1 MRLTSIIAAAC
12 FAAAGLSIAGES
24 GAAARRVTT
33 IPPQGLGPALQLLA
47 REHDFQII
55 YVSEDV
61 NGLRTRGATGE
72 LTSEEA
78 LTRLLEGSGLSFRYL
93 DDRTITVFN
102 PGDLMPLPAPGVSSV
117 GPSIGMGET
126 WALNPGDAMLLASPR
141 YVALVEGGADRPE
154 LDGAGAQNDPQ
165 PGRSEPPSLVEPI
178 TVTGSRI
185 RGHANPGAQ
194 VYTIT
199 SEDIE
204 QQGFTTTDD
213 VFRSIPQVSG
223 RGSMAAMDVNEQVP
237 SGSVGHSSV
246 DLGGFGA
253 KSTLV
258 LINGRRTASSSIMYG
273 DSVNVATIP
282 TSAIERVE
290 VLPTAAAA
298 IYGADAVGGVVNI
311 VLKKRATFEANSR
324 LSSENSSYGGPAVQV
339 SQDLSF
345 GWATGRFTGV
355 VSYREADPV
364 TSKALG
370 YTSQDFRSRGGYDLR
385 SQSFGETGGIFG
397 YGSLPPGN
405 DGTAFS
411 PGDVSA
417 VNVVNAS
424 SISEYVVPELKSTA
438 LYVNVE
444 QDIGPRTMLFLD
456 GIFSKNDTANR
467 ETPHNVFFAEVPAT
481 NAFNPFGSSV
491 YVNYLFDTERDSG
504 RMPSVFREAD
514 QELRQV
520 TLGGEVSLPRD
531 WRLQLYATG
540 ADEESL
546 HSFSWVAN
554 WADPAVFAAL
564 ADADPQTALNLF
576 GDGTAQNEATL
587 SSIVSWW
594 QGKRHNKL
602 KSDMRSYVAQAD
614 GALFSLPAGPVK
626 ASFVAEHRE
635 DSLNWDGFGV
645 NQPKGDRT
653 ADSIGAEFAVPLLG
667 SEAGAASGQSL
678 EVTLAARWDRYNAK
692 GDFDYDGSQDRMQ
705 EFSDTSPMIGL
716 AWKPIDSL
724 RLRASWNQA
733 FRAPV
738 VHDLAGLPFPYQTQV
753 YDPLAPGGPAWVLVD
768 VSYPPSEGLG
778 PENATIWTA
787 GFDWQPRELFGGGL
801 KVSLTYSDTDFTDRI
816 SGAYI
821 YFNDDPSYFVSHPE
835 IFLDATERDS
845 AGNLTDVYLR
855 NINISG
861 QEAQVWNLDLGY
873 DWRTGGGHLMRLGAA
888 GGYTAQFNEQVHAD
902 APVEGLQGKY
912 RGPDRLR
919 ATLRGGWTS
928 PDLAWSA
935 NMYVNLTSGYYNLI
949 PAYAINNPP
958 PGTGAEVVE
967 SVSGYTTVDLSGSY
981 QYGGNS
987 ALLGG
992 VSITAGVRNVFD
1004 EDFPA
1009 INLVAGRVLP
1019 FDPRRVDVRGRVAFI
1034 EIGKKFN

>member
-1 MRLTSIIAAAC
+1 MRLTAIVAAAC
-12 FAAAGLSIAGES
+12 FAAVGISMAGES
-24 GAAARRVTT
+24 EAVARRHVS
-33 IPPQGLGPALQLLA
+33 IPAQGLGPALQLLA
-47 REHDFQII
+47 REHGFQVV
-55 YVSEDV
+55 YVSEEV
-61 NGLRTRGATGE
+61 NGLRTDGATGE
-72 LTSEEA
+72 LTTEEA
-78 LTRLLEGSGLSFRYL
+78 LTRVLDGTGLSFRYL
-93 DDRTITVFN
+93 DERTITVFDPKDLETHPAGGASLQVLPTGMTETRV
-102 PGDLMPLPAPGVSSV
+102 PGPGEGMQASSPVRLAQAESAQGEVLAAPRAQPQSSPGANGPAPA
-117 GPSIGMGET
+117 E
-126 WALNPGDAMLLASPR
+126 
-141 YVALVEGGADRPE
+141 
-154 LDGAGAQNDPQ
+154 
-165 PGRSEPPSLVEPI
+165 EPI

-204 QQGFTTTDD
+204 QQGLTTTDD
-213 VFRSIPQVSG
+213 IFRSIPQVSG
-223 RGSMAAMDVNEQVP
+223 RGSMAAMDINEQVP

-258 LINGRRTASSSIMYG
+258 LINGRRTANSSIMYG

-324 LSSENSSYGGPAVQV
+324 LASENSTYGDTAIQV

-345 GWATGRFTGV
+345 GWDTGRFTGV
-355 VSYREADPV
+355 ASYRESDPV
-364 TSKALG
+364 TSKSLG
-370 YTSQDFRSRGGYDLR
+370 YTTQDFRGRGGYDLR

-405 DGTAFS
+405 DGTAFT

-417 VNVVNAS
+417 ANTVNAS
-424 SISEYVVPELKSTA
+424 SISEYVVPELKTTA
-438 LYVNVE
+438 LYMNVE
-444 QDIGPRTMLFLD
+444 QDVGPRGLLFLD
-456 GIFSKNDTANR
+456 AIYSKNDTSNR
-467 ETPHNVFFAEVPAT
+467 ESPHYVYFAEVPAT

-514 QELRQV
+514 QELLQA
-520 TLGGEVSLPRD
+520 TLGGQVSLARD
-531 WRLQLYATG
+531 WRLQLYVTRS
-540 ADEESL
+540 DEESL
-546 HSFSWVAN
+546 HSYSWVAN
-554 WADPAVFAAL
+554 WADPEVFAAL
-564 ADADPQTALNLF
+564 ADSDPQTALNLF
-576 GDGTAQNEATL
+576 GDGTAQNDATL
-587 SSIVSWW
+587 DGIVSWW
-594 QGKRHNKL
+594 LGKRHNKL
-602 KSDMRSYVAQAD
+602 KSDMNAYVAQAD
-614 GALFSLPAGPVK
+614 GDLFALPAGTVK
-626 ASFVAEHRE
+626 ASFVAERRE

-667 SEAGAASGQSL
+667 GEARVASGQSL
-678 EVTLAARWDRYNAK
+678 ELTLAARWDRYNAK
-692 GDFDYDGSQDRMQ
+692 GDFDYDGSKDRME
-705 EFSDTSPMIGL
+705 EFSDTSPMVGI
-716 AWKPIDSL
+716 AWKPVDSL

-738 VHDLAGLPFPYQTQV
+738 VHDLAGLPYPYQTQV

-768 VSYPPSEGLG
+768 VSFPPSQELG

-787 GFDWQPRELFGGGL
+787 GFDWQPRDLFGGGL
-801 KVSLTYSDTDFTDRI
+801 NLSLTYSDTDFTDRI
-816 SGAYI
+816 SGAYV

-835 IFLDATERDS
+835 IFANATQRDA
-845 AGNLTDVYLR
+845 AGNLTNVYLR
-855 NINISG
+855 NINIAG
-861 QEAQVWNLDLGY
+861 QTAQVWNLDMEY
-873 DWRTGGGHLMRLGAA
+873 DWQTRGGHNLRLGAA
-888 GGYTAQFNEQVHAD
+888 GGYTAQFEEQVHAD

-919 ATLRGGWTS
+919 ATLRAGWTS

-935 NMYVNLTSGYYNLI
+935 NMFVNHTSGYYNVI
-949 PAYAINNPP
+949 PAYVINNPP
-958 PGTGAEVVE
+958 PGIGSEVVE
-967 SVSGYTTVDLSGSY
+967 SVDGFTTVDLSGSY
-981 QYGGNS
+981 QYGGPS
-987 ALLGG
+987 QFLSG
-992 VSITAGVRNVFD
+992 VSITAGVRNAFD